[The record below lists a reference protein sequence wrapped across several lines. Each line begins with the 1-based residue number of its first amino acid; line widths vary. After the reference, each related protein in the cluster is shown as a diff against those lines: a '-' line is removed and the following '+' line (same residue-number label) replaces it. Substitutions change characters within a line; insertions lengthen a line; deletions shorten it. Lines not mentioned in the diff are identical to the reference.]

1 MAKIVFF
8 GTPELAVPSLEA
20 LCDAGMSPGLVVSR
34 PDRPVGRGHRLA
46 SPPVVAAARARGL
59 EVLQPESVRDSAF
72 LDRLAAFSPDVA
84 VVLAYGRIFPPAL
97 LDLPRRGCVNIHA
110 SLLPRHRGASP
121 IQAAILAG
129 DEISGCC
136 LMLMEP
142 GLDTGPVISRRSLEI
157 GPRETAAELGPRL
170 ARLGAALVAA
180 DLPRWLDGSLVAVP
194 QPTEGVTVAPLV
206 RKEDGRLDWNDD
218 ATTLDRKLR
227 AYTPWPGL
235 VAELGGAP
243 LRLLEAVAIDGSTEQ
258 PPGSIVEVGAE
269 AMVVACGRGSL
280 LAIATVQRPG
290 RRAVAS
296 RDLANGEHLVAG
308 AHFDTSAS

>member
-1 MAKIVFF
+1 MARVVFF

-46 SPPVVAAARARGL
+46 SPPVVEAARARGL
-59 EVLQPESVRDSAF
+59 EVLQPESVRDPAF
-72 LDRLAAFSPDVA
+72 LDRVAAFAPDVA

-97 LDLPRRGCVNIHA
+97 LALPRRGCVNIHA

-136 LMLMEP
+136 LMLMEA
-142 GLDTGPVISRRSLEI
+142 GLDTGPVIACRSLQI
-157 GPRETAAELGPRL
+157 GPRETAGELGPRL
-170 ARLGAALVAA
+170 ARLGADLVAA
-180 DLPRWLDGSLVAVP
+180 ELPRWIDGSLVAIP
-194 QPTEGVTVAPLV
+194 QPIEGVTVAPLV
-206 RKEDGRLDWNDD
+206 RKEDGRVDWNDT
-218 ATTLDRKLR
+218 AVTLDRKLR

-235 VAELGGAP
+235 VAELGAAP
-243 LRLLEAVAIDGSTEQ
+243 LRLLEAVAVDGSTEH
-258 PPGSIVEVGAE
+258 PPGSIVEIGTA

-280 LAIATVQRPG
+280 LAIGTVQRPG

-296 RDLANGEHLVAG
+296 RDLANGEHLEAGMRFDAVAP
-308 AHFDTSAS
+308 